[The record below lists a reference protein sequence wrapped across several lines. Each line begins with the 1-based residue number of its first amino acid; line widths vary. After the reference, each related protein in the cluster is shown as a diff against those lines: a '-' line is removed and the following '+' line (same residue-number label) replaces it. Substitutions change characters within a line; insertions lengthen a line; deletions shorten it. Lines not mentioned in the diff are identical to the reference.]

1 MRTFVGKKS
10 RMILYTQR
18 EIILFT
24 DGSFGYK
31 RNKSEKFKQIIQPEN
46 IHKIA
51 RQKNY
56 MTLQTNYSNQ
66 NDSDNTC
73 LFKFSSEAEA
83 LNWFNK
89 INESIKNAHKS
100 KN

>member
-1 MRTFVGKKS
+1 
-10 RMILYTQR
+10 
-18 EIILFT
+18 
-24 DGSFGYK
+24 
-31 RNKSEKFKQIIQPEN
+31 
-46 IHKIA
+46 
-51 RQKNY
+51 